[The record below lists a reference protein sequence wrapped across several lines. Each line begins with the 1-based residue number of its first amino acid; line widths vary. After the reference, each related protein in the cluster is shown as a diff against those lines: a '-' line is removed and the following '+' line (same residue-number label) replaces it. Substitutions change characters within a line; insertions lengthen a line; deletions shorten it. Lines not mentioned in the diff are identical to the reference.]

1 VQAVLSQIPT
11 LVNRRIMS
19 GHAVAKKKIESKESP
34 AAIGT
39 PNLRAAAFFVLIAL
53 TIIVSA
59 FYLTP
64 IAWWGP

>member
-1 VQAVLSQIPT
+1 
-11 LVNRRIMS
+11 MS